1 MRGKENNPKKN
12 GVVVFAISG
21 SYNDVTFAQYCDYKN
36 IYLPL
41 TDSFIS
47 LTTRRLDS
55 VYKNDRRTV
64 KSHNCE

>member
-41 TDSFIS
+41 TDSFILLITS
-47 LTTRRLDS
+47 RLGS
-55 VYKNDRRTV
+55 ACKNA
-64 KSHNCE
+64 